1 MDTER
6 HLPLN
11 PRVLALL
18 VALLEGPTHG
28 YALKTAVEEG
38 SDHTVTM
45 DPGSL
50 YRHLSRLEED
60 GLVAEV
66 PTPHGEAH
74 GDPRRRFYGLT
85 PLGRAVLAA
94 ETRRLRSLLPGAKRL
109 HGLERG

>member
-1 MDTER
+1 MDTSR

-18 VALLEGPTHG
+18 VALSEGPTHG

-38 SDHTVTM
+38 SGHTVTM

-50 YRHLSRLEED
+50 YRHLSKLEDD
-60 GLVAEV
+60 GLVEEV
-66 PTPHGEAH
+66 ATPLDEAG
-74 GDPRRRFYGLT
+74 GDPRRRFYGTT

-94 ETRRLRSLLPGAKRL
+94 ETRRLRALLPGADRL
-109 HGLERG
+109 RRLEGG

>member
-1 MDTER
+1 MDTSP

-18 VALLEGPTHG
+18 VALAKGPTHG

-38 SDHTVTM
+38 SGHTVTM

-50 YRHLSRLEED
+50 YRHLSKLEDD
-60 GLVAEV
+60 GLVEEV
-66 PTPHGEAH
+66 ATPPEEAG
-74 GDPRRRFYGLT
+74 GDPRRRFYATT

-94 ETRRLRSLLPGAKRL
+94 ETRRLRSLLPGGEGLHRL
-109 HGLERG
+109 EGG